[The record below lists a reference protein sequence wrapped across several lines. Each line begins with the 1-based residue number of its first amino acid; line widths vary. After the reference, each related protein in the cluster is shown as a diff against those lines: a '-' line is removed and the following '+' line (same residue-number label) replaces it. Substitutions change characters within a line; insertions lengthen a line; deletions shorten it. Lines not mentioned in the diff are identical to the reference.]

1 MVANSPRSHSK
12 ERKPAAAKS
21 GKRAAP
27 KAKTRVREPRTAHK
41 VEREEGP
48 LGWLLPN
55 RESSYAKLIPRA
67 LAEAE
72 EAAAASKPPA
82 KASGRKGSRKLEFHS
97 TFRPGRG
104 EDVLAVLPRDF
115 WLKHM
120 QEFQRRKAASPRRGR
135 GARGGGATGSP
146 VIPGTNNWIPLGP
159 SVQARGSAVGRPAVS
174 GRTPGIA
181 IAPGGSPMYV
191 ATAAGGVWRSD
202 DNGASWKST
211 MDGFDLNT
219 NAFAATCLA
228 CGAIALD
235 PADPNRV
242 YVGTGEGDTD
252 SIFSFR
258 LVNALPCYK
267 GVGPIRS
274 DDGGATWNS
283 EPSTPSLAGYSFYQ
297 IAVDP
302 ADRDHCVAAT
312 TNGLY
317 ERIPAGG
324 GYQWRQR
331 RTGVHSSVVVTSS
344 GGVSQWFAAAWGDK
358 VYASVDGTTWTVLG
372 TGFPTGISRI
382 AIGVQPDNPNVL
394 YAAVSNGG
402 LQSVQRL
409 DGAAGAWRGISGIPP
424 LCNGG
429 QADYDLA
436 IGVDP
441 NNANLIYLGGDYYD
455 DPSNAYPGSI
465 YCCVINSSGS
475 SLSMT
480 TTLIGTTAHADD
492 HVLVFTPGNSNALWL
507 GSDGGLFL
515 STNSSGGGPFVPM
528 NTGLATL
535 CTSHFTQH
543 PTEPGVMF
551 VGLQD
556 NGTAKYV
563 GEEVWNE
570 VEMSDGGYGIVNWN
584 NPFKIMCYWDGSLYV
599 ASDGGI
605 DFSSW
610 TFSTSGG
617 ATMEA
622 PVVSAPYNPGS
633 PGDANIVA
641 FGVYGAVQISSD
653 FGASWPVTVAFP
665 SGTEQPY
672 SMVGASAT
680 RFFVGTA
687 AGKVYRLD
695 KTGGT
700 WGLTEID
707 NAAGGPLPLSGLVS
721 DIAVDWS
728 DSTLSSIYICFGG
741 SGDYRHVWHFNGTA
755 WQAASGTA
763 GSSTALLD
771 IEHNAIQYDRPTG
784 NLYVGADLGL
794 WESTD
799 GGAIWN
805 PMANGLPD
813 AAVFDLQLHP
823 TQRLL
828 RACLH
833 GRGLWE
839 WKIDAPVQAD
849 VELLIRDTLLDTG
862 TDVNNDGR
870 PDPSV
875 PPGSTVVHY
884 ESPNI
889 RVDVPTPLGYQTPTT
904 DIDFLTFD
912 ALIVDG
918 SQGVGTINPP
928 ATVHNRVYAE
938 VHNRGR
944 VDAANVQVVALLAN
958 ASAGLPPL
966 PNNYTA
972 NVVAGTP
979 IATADWT
986 TLGFVDLSGLHAGLP
1001 QIAYFDLPSTV
1012 LPLPASFPGQ
1022 SHYCLVMIL
1031 HSPQDPFASTE
1042 QNVDLLTLSDRK
1054 VAQKNLHI
1062 VQFVGVP
1069 PPPSQGMGM
1078 WVMLDLVGAS
1088 FKERGLIDL
1097 VIDAS
1102 KFPGTI
1108 SLVLPPPIFPKNPK
1122 LQAVGFR
1129 RGSTAIVK
1137 KWIRL
1142 YTPVARRIFCEAK
1155 YQPRQHKRLIEAMEK
1170 VADQA
1175 PLVLTGGRQAAIA
1188 SLPIARR
1195 DVHTVFLRI
1204 DPPPKSKIGS
1214 EWTFDV
1220 NQVDAA
1226 TKKLLGGSRYKV
1238 VVNRKA

>member
-1 MVANSPRSHSK
+1 MFTSA
-12 ERKPAAAKS
+12 PA
-21 GKRAAP
+21 RAIP
-27 KAKTRVREPRTAHK
+27 IQ
-41 VEREEGP
+41 
-48 LGWLLPN
+48 
-55 RESSYAKLIPRA
+55 SS
-67 LAEAE
+67 
-72 EAAAASKPPA
+72 AS
-82 KASGRKGSRKLEFHS
+82 E
-97 TFRPGRG
+97 
-104 EDVLAVLPRDF
+104 
-115 WLKHM
+115 
-120 QEFQRRKAASPRRGR
+120 
-135 GARGGGATGSP
+135 
-146 VIPGTNNWIPLGP
+146 
-159 SVQARGSAVGRPAVS
+159 
-174 GRTPGIA
+174 
-181 IAPGGSPMYV
+181 
-191 ATAAGGVWRSD
+191 
-202 DNGASWKST
+202 
-211 MDGFDLNT
+211 
-219 NAFAATCLA
+219 
-228 CGAIALD
+228 
-235 PADPNRV
+235 
-242 YVGTGEGDTD
+242 
-252 SIFSFR
+252 

-283 EPSTPSLAGYSFYQ
+283 EPSAPSLAGYSFYQ

-317 ERIPAGG
+317 ERIPASS
-324 GYQWRQR
+324 GYQWQQR
-331 RTGVHSSVVVTSS
+331 RTGVHSSVVATSS
-344 GGVSQWFAAAWGDK
+344 GGVTQWFAAAWGDK
-358 VYASVDGTTWTVLG
+358 VYTSMNGTTWTALG

-382 AIGVQPDNPNVL
+382 ALGVQPDNPNVL

-409 DGAAGAWRGISGIPP
+409 DGAAGAWRSISGIPP
-424 LCNGG
+424 LCNGN

-436 IGVDP
+436 IAVDP

-465 YCCVINSSGS
+465 YCCVINSGSS

-515 STNSSGGGPFVPM
+515 NTNPSGGGPFVPM

-535 CTSHFTQH
+535 CASHFAQH
-543 PTEPGVMF
+543 PTEAAVMF

-584 NPFKIMCYWDGSLYV
+584 NPFKVMCYWDGFLYV

-622 PVVSAPYNPGS
+622 PVVSAPYNPSS

-665 SGTEQPY
+665 SPSEQPY

-687 AGKVYRLD
+687 AGKIYRLD
-695 KTGGT
+695 NTGGT
-700 WGLTEID
+700 WGLTELD

-755 WQAASGTA
+755 WQAASGAA

-799 GGAIWN
+799 GGATWN

-839 WKIDAPVQAD
+839 WKLDAPIQAD

-862 TDVNNDGR
+862 TGVDDDGR

-889 RVDVPTPLGYQTPTT
+889 KVDVPTPLGYQTPTT
-904 DIDFLTFD
+904 SIDFLTFD
-912 ALIVDG
+912 AVIVDG
-918 SQGVGTINPP
+918 SQGVGTISPP

-944 VDAANVQVVALLAN
+944 VDATNVQVMALLAN

-972 NVVAGTP
+972 DVVTGTP
-979 IATADWT
+979 ITTADWT
-986 TLGFVDLSGLHAGLP
+986 TLGFVNLSGLHAGLP

-1012 LPLPASFPGQ
+1012 LPLPAKSSRPVALLSGDDFALGAGPLREYPAERRPADALRSKGGAEKPSYRSVRRRSAATLRRHGHVGDARSLWRVPQGARTDRSRDRRVDLPRNNLARASAADLSQEPKAPGRGFPARIDGDRQ
-1022 SHYCLVMIL
+1022 EVDQAL
-1031 HSPQDPFASTE
+1031 HAGRQTAVLRSEISGSAAQAAAGSDGESRGPGAAGARRRPSSGHRFATDFAAGRAHGFPQDRSAAE
-1042 QNVDLLTLSDRK
+1042 IQDWKRMDL
-1054 VAQKNLHI
+1054 
-1062 VQFVGVP
+1062 
-1069 PPPSQGMGM
+1069 
-1078 WVMLDLVGAS
+1078 
-1088 FKERGLIDL
+1088 
-1097 VIDAS
+1097 
-1102 KFPGTI
+1102 
-1108 SLVLPPPIFPKNPK
+1108 
-1122 LQAVGFR
+1122 
-1129 RGSTAIVK
+1129 
-1137 KWIRL
+1137 
-1142 YTPVARRIFCEAK
+1142 
-1155 YQPRQHKRLIEAMEK
+1155 
-1170 VADQA
+1170 
-1175 PLVLTGGRQAAIA
+1175 
-1188 SLPIARR
+1188 
-1195 DVHTVFLRI
+1195 
-1204 DPPPKSKIGS
+1204 
-1214 EWTFDV
+1214 
-1220 NQVDAA
+1220 
-1226 TKKLLGGSRYKV
+1226 
-1238 VVNRKA
+1238 

>member
-12 ERKPAAAKS
+12 EKKPAAAKS

-55 RESSYAKLIPRA
+55 RKSSYAKLIPRA

-82 KASGRKGSRKLEFHS
+82 KTSGRKGSRKLEFHS

-104 EDVLAVLPRDF
+104 EDVLAALPRDF
-115 WLKHM
+115 WVKHM

-146 VIPGTNNWIPLGP
+146 VVPGTNNWIPLGP

-274 DDGGATWNS
+274 DDGGATGTPSRALRRSPGIPSIKSRSIPPIVTIASRRPRTASTSASRPATAINGS
-283 EPSTPSLAGYSFYQ
+283 SAERACIRASSSLHRSASPNGSPRRGATRSTPPRAGRPGPRSGPVFRPASRASRLAYSRT
-297 IAVDP
+297 IRMCSMPLPPLPRTHPCRASCR
-302 ADRDHCVAAT
+302 ACKGST
-312 TNGLY
+312 
-317 ERIPAGG
+317 E
-324 GYQWRQR
+324 QR
-331 RTGVHSSVVVTSS
+331 RLAQHFGHSPIV
-344 GGVSQWFAAAWGDK
+344 QRW
-358 VYASVDGTTWTVLG
+358 
-372 TGFPTGISRI
+372 PSRLRSRDR
-382 AIGVQPDNPNVL
+382 GRPEQRQPDLPWR
-394 YAAVSNGG
+394 
-402 LQSVQRL
+402 RL
-409 DGAAGAWRGISGIPP
+409 
-424 LCNGG
+424 L
-429 QADYDLA
+429 
-436 IGVDP
+436 
-441 NNANLIYLGGDYYD
+441 D

-515 STNSSGGGPFVPM
+515 NTNPSGGGSFVPM

-584 NPFKIMCYWDGSLYV
+584 NPFKVMCYWDGSLYV

-672 SMVGASAT
+672 SMVGASAA

-763 GSSTALLD
+763 SSSTALLD

-794 WESTD
+794 WKSTD

-839 WKIDAPVQAD
+839 WKTDAPVQAD

-889 RVDVPTPLGYQTPTT
+889 RVDVPTPLGYQNSDHRHRFSDLRRSDRRRQPRCGNHQPAG
-904 DIDFLTFD
+904 DRPQPRLRRSPQPRPGRRCKRSGRC
-912 ALIVDG
+912 AA
-918 SQGVGTINPP
+918 SQRVGGTAAAAKQLYRQRRRRNADRDRRLDDPGFCRPVRSPCGVAADCVFRSPLDRS
-928 ATVHNRVYAE
+928 ATSRE
-938 VHNRGR
+938 SSRP
-944 VDAANVQVVALLAN
+944 VALLSGDDFAL
-958 ASAGLPPL
+958 AAGPL
-966 PNNYTA
+966 REY
-972 NVVAGTP
+972 
-979 IATADWT
+979 
-986 TLGFVDLSGLHAGLP
+986 
-1001 QIAYFDLPSTV
+1001 
-1012 LPLPASFPGQ
+1012 
-1022 SHYCLVMIL
+1022 
-1031 HSPQDPFASTE
+1031 
-1042 QNVDLLTLSDRK
+1042 
-1054 VAQKNLHI
+1054 
-1062 VQFVGVP
+1062 
-1069 PPPSQGMGM
+1069 
-1078 WVMLDLVGAS
+1078 
-1088 FKERGLIDL
+1088 
-1097 VIDAS
+1097 
-1102 KFPGTI
+1102 
-1108 SLVLPPPIFPKNPK
+1108 
-1122 LQAVGFR
+1122 
-1129 RGSTAIVK
+1129 
-1137 KWIRL
+1137 
-1142 YTPVARRIFCEAK
+1142 
-1155 YQPRQHKRLIEAMEK
+1155 
-1170 VADQA
+1170 
-1175 PLVLTGGRQAAIA
+1175 
-1188 SLPIARR
+1188 
-1195 DVHTVFLRI
+1195 
-1204 DPPPKSKIGS
+1204 
-1214 EWTFDV
+1214 
-1220 NQVDAA
+1220 
-1226 TKKLLGGSRYKV
+1226 
-1238 VVNRKA
+1238 